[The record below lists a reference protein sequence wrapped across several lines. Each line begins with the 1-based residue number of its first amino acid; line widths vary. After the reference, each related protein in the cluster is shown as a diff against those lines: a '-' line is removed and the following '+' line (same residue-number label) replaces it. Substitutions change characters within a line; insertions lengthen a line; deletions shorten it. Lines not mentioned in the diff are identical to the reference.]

1 MTTEI
6 TAAMVK
12 ELRDAT
18 SAGMMECKRAL
29 QETAGD
35 FDAAVRVL
43 REKGMAQAAK
53 RADRETTEGIVLTDA
68 DDGTGTI
75 VAVGCETEPVSKN
88 DDFQA
93 FARDVLR
100 EVHERG
106 EEAALEL
113 LEERRTE
120 LTAKLG
126 ENIQVVGAR
135 RLHAH
140 HGEQFT
146 AYVHPP
152 ANKVG
157 VLVEYKG
164 GDAGLA
170 RMLAMHISFARPT
183 YRTRDEVPAE
193 LVDAEREILASTDEV
208 QSKPEN
214 VREKIVEGMLNKRFY
229 GESVL
234 GEQAWIH
241 DTALTVS
248 KALAQGGLEL
258 VDYAWYSVG

>member
-1 MTTEI
+1 VTDI

-29 QETAGD
+29 QETDGD

-43 REKGMAQAAK
+43 RERGMAQAAK
-53 RADRETTEGIVLTDA
+53 RAGRETTEGIVLTEA
-68 DDGTGTI
+68 DDAKGTI
-75 VAVGCETEPVSKN
+75 VAIGCETEPVSKN
-88 DDFQA
+88 EDFRA
-93 FARDVLR
+93 YARDVLR
-100 EVHERG
+100 AVDADG
-106 EEAALEL
+106 ADAVASLD
-113 LEERRTE
+113 ERRTE
-120 LTAKLG
+120 LTARLG
-126 ENIQVVGAR
+126 ENIQVVGAT
-135 RLHAH
+135 RLVATD
-140 HGEQFT
+140 GESFS

-157 VLVEYKG
+157 VIVEYKG
-164 GDAGLA
+164 GDPGLA
-170 RMLAMHISFARPT
+170 RQLALHIAFAKPT

-193 LVDAEREILASTDEV
+193 LVQAEREILAGSDDV

-234 GEQAWIH
+234 GEQPWIH